1 MATRKRMAIARLLLP
16 LSGLALLTAAAC
28 QRMTEA
34 SAHSNNSAAVLAMP
48 EAALAAAPLATIA
61 AIAPLSAGARTED
74 ERNTTSIFKDVSP
87 STVSVTQNRVV
98 QDFFGEQEEVPAGA
112 GSGFV
117 WDVKGHIV
125 TNFHVVED
133 GTSFSVTF
141 PNQKSFPAKLIGID
155 KLHDVAVLKIEA
167 PAETLRPVHV
177 PAKMELEVGQ
187 KTVAIGN
194 PFGLDNTL
202 TTGVISAL
210 GRSPTGIGGRPIRDM
225 IQTDA
230 AINPGNSG
238 GPLLDSS
245 GQLIGMNTMIF
256 SKSGSSAGIGFA
268 VPVSAISR
276 AVPQIIT
283 TGKAQLLGFGFEP
296 FSPDLARRLDVKG
309 CAIKNLDPNGNAGK
323 AGLKNPVRSA
333 GGVTYDA
340 IVEMDGKKVSSC
352 DDLYVAMDAHAAGEV
367 AGVQITRGK
376 EKLALKIPVIVLR

>member
-1 MATRKRMAIARLLLP
+1 MANARLLLP
-16 LSGLALLTAAAC
+16 LTGIALLTVAAC
-28 QRMTEA
+28 KRMNDA
-34 SAHSNNSAAVLAMP
+34 SANGSAQSPAAMLALPESALPAPQAV
-48 EAALAAAPLATIA
+48 APGVIA
-61 AIAPLSAGARTED
+61 SLSPGARTED
-74 ERNTTSIFKDVSP
+74 ERNSTSIFKEVSP

-117 WDVKGHIV
+117 WDFKGHIV

-141 PNQKSFPAKLIGID
+141 PNQKSYPAKLVGVD
-155 KLHDVAVLKIEA
+155 KLHDIAVLRIEA
-167 PAETLRPVHV
+167 AGDALRPVRV

-238 GPLLDSS
+238 GPLLDSA

-276 AVPQIIT
+276 AVPQIIM

-309 CAIKNLDPNGNAGK
+309 CAVKNLDPNGNAGK

-340 IVEMDGKKVSSC
+340 IVEMDGKKVASC
-352 DDLYVAMDAHAAGEV
+352 DDLYVAMDARAAGDV
-367 AGVQITRGK
+367 ASVQITRGK
-376 EKLALKIPVIVLR
+376 EKLSLKIPVIVLR